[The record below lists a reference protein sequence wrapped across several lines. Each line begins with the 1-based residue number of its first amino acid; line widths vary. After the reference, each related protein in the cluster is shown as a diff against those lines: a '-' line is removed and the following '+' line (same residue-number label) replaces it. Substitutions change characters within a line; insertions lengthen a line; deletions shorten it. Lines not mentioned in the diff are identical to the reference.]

1 MARLGKNQLEQL
13 ARFVGTGRAYVVGD
27 KQLRR
32 LRDLGM
38 MRAVSEERD
47 SFFTITSAGLRA
59 VADAMDDGRIPP
71 LSVDD
76 FRKAMK

>member
-1 MARLGKNQLEQL
+1 
-13 ARFVGTGRAYVVGD
+13 
-27 KQLRR
+27 
-32 LRDLGM
+32 